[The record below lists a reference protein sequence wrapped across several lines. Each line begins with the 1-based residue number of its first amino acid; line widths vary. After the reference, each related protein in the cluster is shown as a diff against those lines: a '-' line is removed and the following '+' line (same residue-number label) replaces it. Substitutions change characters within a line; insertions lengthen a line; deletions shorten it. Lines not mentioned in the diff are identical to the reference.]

1 MPTLFRLQRSLAQR
15 LRIASLFSIGFFLV
29 AITIIRLPLNFAHGT
44 AQVNRT
50 TWASVEAFGAAFVA
64 NVPTL
69 FTLRR
74 KSPNLSIVTTSG
86 SNPRTRT
93 SRDGW
98 GRMRSR
104 SQVNVEDDSD
114 KDILSDSKSVARK
127 EDQGIVVRR
136 SIELSEVDAHEV
148 AVATKTF

>member
-1 MPTLFRLQRSLAQR
+1 
-15 LRIASLFSIGFFLV
+15 
-29 AITIIRLPLNFAHGT
+29 
-44 AQVNRT
+44 
-50 TWASVEAFGAAFVA
+50 
-64 NVPTL
+64 
-69 FTLRR
+69 
-74 KSPNLSIVTTSG
+74 
-86 SNPRTRT
+86 
-93 SRDGW
+93 
-98 GRMRSR
+98 MRSR